1 MKKLKITFALGLF
14 LLGLVSVNAQ
24 DEIEK
29 NPILTSKFQFEVGT
43 FFPSKTIDI
52 EVDGA
57 GPNDKIEFGKA
68 FGLESTQ
75 TTLLMGFDWRF
86 SKKWKV
92 AFEYFGLKNSNT
104 RTLEEDIS
112 WEDFTFEAGTNVKGG
127 INFSI
132 YRVYVGRIFTEG
144 QKHEFG
150 GGLGVHAMNVR
161 VSLEGDVLTNQGDL
175 GFEKSRKSITIP
187 LPNLGLWYFYAPLTK
202 LAFTAR
208 VDFFALSINEFSG
221 NLWNVTPGV
230 NYQVFKHVGVAANYR
245 WVNIG
250 AEYDTS
256 NWNGSVDII
265 FQGPSIS
272 ITGNF

>member
-1 MKKLKITFALGLF
+1 MKLQKLLFVLF
-14 LLGLVSVNAQ
+14 LISSTFLFAQ

-29 NPILTSKFQFEVGT
+29 NPILTDKFQFEIGT

-52 EVDGA
+52 EVDGS
-57 GPNDKIEFGKA
+57 GPNDEFEFGKA
-68 FGLESTQ
+68 FGLEANQ

-92 AFEYFGLKNSNT
+92 AFEYFGLKNSNA
-104 RTLEEDIS
+104 RTLEEDIT
-112 WEDFTFEAGTNVKGG
+112 WEDFTFEEGTNVKGRTG
-127 INFSI
+127 FNI
-132 YRVYVGRIFTEG
+132 YRVYFGRIFTQG

-161 VSLEGDVLTNQGDL
+161 VSIEGDALTNQGDYS
-175 GFEKSRKSITIP
+175 FEKNRKTITIP
-187 LPNLGLWYFYAPLTK
+187 MPNLGLWYFYAPIPK

-230 NYQVFKHVGVAANYR
+230 NYQIFKHVGIAANYR
-245 WVNIG
+245 WINIG
-250 AEYDTS
+250 AEYETS
-256 NWNGSVDII
+256 DWDGGVDIV